1 MKNLEI
7 FFDKKYLGNKNKSKT
22 MDFKRLTKMP
32 SLNPQS
38 PEDFIN
44 LKTNN
49 LNYKVKEI
57 QSIFKTQKKGK
68 NKKKFVD
75 FVELTDFDL
84 YLTKRDILKEKNLCI
99 DEIRKQYIE

>member
-22 MDFKRLTKMP
+22 MDFKRLTKTP

-44 LKTNN
+44 IKTNN

-57 QSIFKTQKKGK
+57 
-68 NKKKFVD
+68 
-75 FVELTDFDL
+75 
-84 YLTKRDILKEKNLCI
+84 
-99 DEIRKQYIE
+99 

>member
-1 MKNLEI
+1 
-7 FFDKKYLGNKNKSKT
+7 
-22 MDFKRLTKMP
+22 MP